1 MIDNFVQQLHYTNTI
16 EKIIQ
21 NKWGKYMLPVAGSP
35 TRFNKSQIRADL
47 IFISIGASQFRE
59 GLKFTSNSH
68 GFKSESIR
76 MSKP

>member
-1 MIDNFVQQLHYTNTI
+1 
-16 EKIIQ
+16 
-21 NKWGKYMLPVAGSP
+21 MLPVAGSP
-35 TRFNKSQIRADL
+35 TRFNRSQIRADL

-76 MSKP
+76 ISKP

>member
-1 MIDNFVQQLHYTNTI
+1 MIDSFVQQLHYTNT
-16 EKIIQ
+16 KNNIQ